1 MLQSEPQNIDLSEVL
16 CAVTFIDRC
25 LFFYHTIYVP
35 FYLLLQNLNETE
47 EDKDKNGRRRRKKD
61 SAFSL
66 EELYKKQHEEKER
79 ERMEREAVFKEKKE
93 QREKAEARRKSL
105 REKMFK
111 KTRKGQPIM
120 KYRIEHLLE
129 TIQGSAGNKS

>member
-1 MLQSEPQNIDLSEVL
+1 MLQPEPQNIDLSEVL
-16 CAVTFIDRC
+16 CALTLID
-25 LFFYHTIYVP
+25 FFFHHSIYFP
-35 FYLLLQNLNETE
+35 LYLLLQNLNETE
-47 EDKDKNGRRRRKKD
+47 EDKDKNEKRRRKKD

-93 QREKAEARRKSL
+93 QREKAEARRKTL